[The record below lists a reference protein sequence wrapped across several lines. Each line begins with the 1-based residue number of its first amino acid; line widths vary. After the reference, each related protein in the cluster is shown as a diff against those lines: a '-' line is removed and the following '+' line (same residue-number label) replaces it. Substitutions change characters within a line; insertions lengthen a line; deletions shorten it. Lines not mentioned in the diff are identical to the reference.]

1 MMRWG
6 LLPHWA
12 EDEKISYSTFNARSE
27 DFTTKPAFKD
37 AWKRGQRCL
46 VVTDGFYE
54 WKKITVKDK
63 QPYAIAVTDGMMV
76 MVGLWSRWKDPKS
89 GGEVLSC
96 TILTCAP
103 NDLMAELH
111 DRMPVILL
119 ERDWPKWL
127 GEEAATD
134 DELLALLKPCPD
146 DALRI
151 WPVGEAVG
159 NVKNTG
165 PQLAVPV

>member
-1 MMRWG
+1 
-6 LLPHWA
+6 
-12 EDEKISYSTFNARSE
+12 
-27 DFTTKPAFKD
+27 
-37 AWKRGQRCL
+37 
-46 VVTDGFYE
+46 
-54 WKKITVKDK
+54 
-63 QPYAIAVTDGMMV
+63 
-76 MVGLWSRWKDPKS
+76 
-89 GGEVLSC
+89 
-96 TILTCAP
+96 
-103 NDLMAELH
+103 MAELH

-165 PQLAVPV
+165 PQLPVPV